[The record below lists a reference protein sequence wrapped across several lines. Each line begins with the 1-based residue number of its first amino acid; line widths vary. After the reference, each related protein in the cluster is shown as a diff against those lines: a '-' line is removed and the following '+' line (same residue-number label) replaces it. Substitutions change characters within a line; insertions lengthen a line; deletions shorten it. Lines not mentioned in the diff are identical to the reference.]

1 MKRIITLLIALL
13 VLAGCN
19 AQTNETKQ
27 GRIISLMPSNTEILY
42 ALGMEDEMIGVSTVD
57 DYPKSVKKLEQFDA
71 MKLNY
76 EALLKAKP
84 TMIIAH
90 ESMKSQEKVLKRLS
104 DKGIKVVTVKSAQ
117 NFDEMYASIDQIGQA
132 VKKEKEADKLE
143 AKIKKEIDDVVNTYS
158 KKLSGKKVLIE
169 VSPAPEIYT
178 GGKDTMFDDMI
189 HKLGSVNVFHDIK
202 GWQPVN
208 SEAIIKRNPDVIIAI
223 SDMTD
228 KAYRE
233 SVEKRGGFSNVN
245 AVKQGA
251 IYTIEADYI
260 SRPSPRIAKGLKELA
275 ETIDEAK

>member
-27 GRIISLMPSNTEILY
+27 ERIISLMPSNTEILY

-76 EALLKAKP
+76 EALLKVKP
-84 TMIIAH
+84 TMIFAH

-104 DKGIKVVTVKSAQ
+104 DKGIKVVTVKDAQ

-158 KKLSGKKVLIE
+158 KKLSGKKILIE

-189 HKLGSVNVFHDIK
+189 HKLGSVNIFHDIK

-208 SEAIIKRNPDVIIAI
+208 SEAIIKRNPDVIIAT

-245 AVKQGA
+245 AVKQGTV
-251 IYTIEADYI
+251 YTIEADYI
-260 SRPSPRIAKGLKELA
+260 SRPGPRIAKGLKELA

>member
-143 AKIKKEIDDVVNTYS
+143 VKIKKEIDDVVNTYS

>member
-13 VLAGCN
+13 VLASCN

-27 GRIISLMPSNTEILY
+27 ERIISLMPSNTEILY

-76 EALLKAKP
+76 EALLKVKP
-84 TMIIAH
+84 TMIFAH

-104 DKGIKVVTVKSAQ
+104 DKGIKVVTVKDAQ

-158 KKLSGKKVLIE
+158 KKLSGKKILIE

-189 HKLGSVNVFHDIK
+189 HKLGSVNIFHDIK

-208 SEAIIKRNPDVIIAI
+208 SEAIIKRNPDVIIAT

-251 IYTIEADYI
+251 VYTIEADYI
-260 SRPSPRIAKGLKELA
+260 SRPGPRIAKGLKELA

>member
-13 VLAGCN
+13 VLSGCN
-19 AQTNETKQ
+19 TQTNETKQ
-27 GRIISLMPSNTEILY
+27 ERIISLMPSNTEILY
-42 ALGMEDEMIGVSTVD
+42 ALGMKDEMIGVSTVD
-57 DYPKSVKKLEQFDA
+57 DFPISVKKLKQFDA

-84 TMIIAH
+84 TIIFAH

-104 DKGIKVVTVKSAQ
+104 EKGIKVVTVKDAQ
-117 NFDEMYASIDQIGQA
+117 NFNEMYASIEQIGLA

-143 AKIKKEIDDVVNTYS
+143 DKIKKEIDDVVNIYS
-158 KKLSGKKVLIE
+158 KKLSGKKVMIE
-169 VSPAPEIYT
+169 VSPTPDIYT
-178 GGKDTMFDDMI
+178 GGKDTMFDEMI
-189 HKLGSVNVFHDIK
+189 LKLGSVNVFHDIK

-208 SEAIIKRNPDVIIAI
+208 SEAIIKRNPDVIIAT

-228 KAYRE
+228 KEYRE
-233 SVEKRGGFSNVN
+233 SVGKRGGFSNVN

-251 IYTIEADYI
+251 VYTIEADYI
-260 SRPSPRIAKGLKELA
+260 SRPGPRIAKGLKELA

>member
-1 MKRIITLLIALL
+1 MKRIITLLITLL

-27 GRIISLMPSNTEILY
+27 ERIISLMPSNTEILY

-76 EALLKAKP
+76 EALLKVKP
-84 TMIIAH
+84 TMIFAH

-104 DKGIKVVTVKSAQ
+104 DKGIKVVTVKDAQ

-208 SEAIIKRNPDVIIAI
+208 SEAIIKRDPDVIIAT

-251 IYTIEADYI
+251 VYTIEADYI
-260 SRPSPRIAKGLKELA
+260 SRPGPRIAKGLKELA